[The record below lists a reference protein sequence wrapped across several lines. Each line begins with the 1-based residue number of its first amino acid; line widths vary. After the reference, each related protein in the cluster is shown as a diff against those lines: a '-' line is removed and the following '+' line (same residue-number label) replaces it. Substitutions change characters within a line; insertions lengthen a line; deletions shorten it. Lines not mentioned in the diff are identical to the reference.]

1 MVYPCLDGVEPVA
14 EFIYSEAGGPKIV
27 GESFEGCRVPF
38 GFTAMPIQ
46 YSPRDMVMTVAEDR
60 CGYMDYISEDSLCR
74 IAAAVDLRL
83 NLFDNDTPPAFN
95 RFHITRSSDR
105 TLLSHGIPASALCVR
120 PSELEERS
128 LLRKMHTRAQAFAG
142 RTQAKGCGP
151 RFGERG

>member
-95 RFHITRSSDR
+95 RFHITQIFRFDFILPSSAWSCVYFNKVMENTLKRRCVLRRRCLLTNRS
-105 TLLSHGIPASALCVR
+105 
-120 PSELEERS
+120 ER
-128 LLRKMHTRAQAFAG
+128 
-142 RTQAKGCGP
+142 
-151 RFGERG
+151 